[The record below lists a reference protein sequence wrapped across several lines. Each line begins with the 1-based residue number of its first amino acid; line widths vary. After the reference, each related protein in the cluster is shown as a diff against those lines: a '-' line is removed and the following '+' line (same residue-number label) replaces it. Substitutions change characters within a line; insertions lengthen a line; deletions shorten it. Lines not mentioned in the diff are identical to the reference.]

1 MRIKDVIHGEI
12 NIEEP
17 LIKDLVQT
25 SEFQRLRKIKQLGVT
40 NINFP
45 GAEHTRYT
53 HSLGVYNVCK
63 EILNK
68 LDSAFTSKEALSL
81 KVAALLHDVGHGPLS
96 HAFESFF
103 KVEHEEFTIK
113 IIKNKTGNIFEI
125 LNNYKVST
133 GHDILE
139 DVLSLIQKNHNNKSL
154 NSIITSSID
163 ADRMDYLLRDSYYT
177 GTVYGNVD
185 FKRIISY
192 MEYENKQLYFTEKSI
207 HTLEDFIMSRYHMFI
222 QVYLNKKSLIYEEL
236 IQKILNRVFELK
248 ESNFEFKTSLK
259 LFDGLNQTEINV
271 EDYLSLNDYNFLSTI
286 AELGKEDDEI
296 LRRYVFFF
304 ETKPNFFEEIS
315 KDEFDNLDEL
325 DKLTIPDICKKV
337 YSSND
342 SILVKDNSQIKNIE
356 EVSQIFD
363 FCKNN
368 LEIVSQK
375 KFYKLK
381 GLDEV

>member
-12 NIEEP
+12 NVKEQ

-45 GAEHTRYT
+45 GAEHTRFT
-53 HSLGVYNVCK
+53 HSLGVYNVTK

-68 LDSAFTSKEALSL
+68 LKSAFTNEEALSL

-96 HAFESFF
+96 HAFENFF

-113 IIKNKTGNIFEI
+113 IIKNENGNIFNV
-125 LNNYKVST
+125 LDNYKKST

-139 DVLSLIQKNHNNKSL
+139 DVISLIQKNHSNKSL

-177 GTVYGNVD
+177 GTVYGKVD
-185 FKRIISY
+185 FQRIISY
-192 MEYENKQLYFTEKSI
+192 MEYENKQLYFTSKSI

-248 ESNFEFKTSLK
+248 ENNFEFKTNLK
-259 LFDGLNQTEINV
+259 LFDGLNQIEIKV
-271 EDYLSLNDYNFLSTI
+271 DDYLSLNDYNFLSTI
-286 AELGKEDDEI
+286 AELGKEEDEI
-296 LRRYVFFF
+296 LKRYVYFF

-315 KDEFDNLDEL
+315 KEEYDNLDDL

-337 YSSND
+337 YSSKD
-342 SILVKDNSQIKNIE
+342 FILVKDNEQIKNIE
-356 EVSQIFD
+356 DVSQIFD

-368 LEIVSQK
+368 LKIISQK
-375 KFYKLK
+375 KYYKLK